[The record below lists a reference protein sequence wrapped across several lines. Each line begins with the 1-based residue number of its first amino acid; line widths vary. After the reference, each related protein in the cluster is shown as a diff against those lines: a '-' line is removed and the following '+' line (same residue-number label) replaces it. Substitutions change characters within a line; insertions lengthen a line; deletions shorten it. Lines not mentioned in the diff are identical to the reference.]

1 MAKTMA
7 EAHVLWQDGKYQQS
21 VEVMQSLGDSDLP
34 PQAQHNKLMAKFIA
48 EDHQDPKGLLTAL
61 QALDKPLFIYV
72 KAVRQMGAMQV
83 AKTQKSS
90 LDTDADHYESSALRL
105 NMAILL
111 VQQNK
116 TTAALEVLELLFDHI
131 EPMQEN
137 VAIRVCLLLMELYLT
152 SSSYA
157 QAAKVLH
164 YLETAYGVM
173 SDSPED
179 KESLAGQNSDLDIG
193 GDPAQ
198 ASDPSDPPRPPSRG
212 SSEPPR
218 PPSRGPDPSRITD
231 NPPPGFGGQA
241 DPFTSPPKSDSIGSG
256 VTDEGEIAAVLGRM
270 LDHAG
275 RMDVQAA
282 GQGNR
287 FMEVGGV
294 SVVQLV
300 RILRA
305 RLNLAL
311 NQLRPARWDI
321 KSILAADPNSPQG
334 ISLKAQLEL
343 QRQVYRKSAKILM
356 LNSSSDSGDVPSL
369 EQPSSYAPDQRARG
383 VAMLSNMGCV
393 QHAQHK
399 HSTAALCFSQA
410 LRKCA
415 QLPSQSPAGSKLAL
429 GHDAHLHIAYSA
441 GMQALQL
448 GKLSTALRCFQVAA
462 AAMANKPLLWLR
474 MADCCMGVLQPQTQ
488 PADLHPELSGV
499 ATHIGSQS
507 WQEVACQH
515 TRSDEGSAAQPP
527 SCQQSIASAQ
537 LASQAQNQAEHD
549 HNTSAESPLA
559 GVPPHQCISNFATQ
573 CLHNAIF
580 LADQAA
586 ARCSSSQHQPQPPSD
601 TPAGS
606 NSLHNALSNPNGLPY
621 PSNGHRG
628 AIGATRGN
636 VEEGSAAEAAEQL
649 AMLSLDRSRATSG
662 AMDAAVASAE
672 ERHRRELN
680 TIKAS
685 AWASLAYLRLQ
696 QQQWQQA
703 VADSEQLL
711 KVPGLSSEH
720 QLLAHC
726 YAAEALCNL
735 QSPQQAAQQLHTA
748 VTLQSFSDRRQ
759 AELPVAE
766 AEADADAAPQPRY
779 GQTPPQMAAYPWYN
793 ARLADL
799 QSQLRRAK
807 RQNPRSP
814 EVRKLQRQYQTQ
826 LRHAR
831 TRHSQQEIQQEDL
844 GQVEAASHALQVAVL
859 VNAASMQANQGQ
871 LQQAHD
877 YASRAI
883 RLQPDSQQALLALI
897 YVELCKGNCS
907 QALYML
913 KQQHLPVH

>member
-1 MAKTMA
+1 
-7 EAHVLWQDGKYQQS
+7 
-21 VEVMQSLGDSDLP
+21 
-34 PQAQHNKLMAKFIA
+34 
-48 EDHQDPKGLLTAL
+48 
-61 QALDKPLFIYV
+61 
-72 KAVRQMGAMQV
+72 
-83 AKTQKSS
+83 
-90 LDTDADHYESSALRL
+90 
-105 NMAILL
+105 
-111 VQQNK
+111 
-116 TTAALEVLELLFDHI
+116 
-131 EPMQEN
+131 
-137 VAIRVCLLLMELYLT
+137 
-152 SSSYA
+152 
-157 QAAKVLH
+157 
-164 YLETAYGVM
+164 
-173 SDSPED
+173 
-179 KESLAGQNSDLDIG
+179 
-193 GDPAQ
+193 
-198 ASDPSDPPRPPSRG
+198 
-212 SSEPPR
+212 
-218 PPSRGPDPSRITD
+218 
-231 NPPPGFGGQA
+231 
-241 DPFTSPPKSDSIGSG
+241 
-256 VTDEGEIAAVLGRM
+256 M

-275 RMDVQAA
+275 RMDVQAV

-287 FMEVGGV
+287 FMKVGGV

-305 RLNLAL
+305 KLNLAL

-321 KSILAADPNSPQG
+321 RSILAADPNSPQG

-343 QRQVYRKSAKILM
+343 QRQVYRKSAKILT
-356 LNSSSDSGDVPSL
+356 LNPSSNAGDAPSL
-369 EQPSSYAPDQRARG
+369 AQPSSHAPDQVARS

-415 QLPSQSPAGSKLAL
+415 QLPSESGAGSKVAL
-429 GHDAHLHIAYSA
+429 GHNAHLHITYSA
-441 GMQALQL
+441 GLQALQL
-448 GKLSTALRCFQVAA
+448 GKFSTALRCFQVATA
-462 AAMANKPLLWLR
+462 GMANKPLLWLR
-474 MADCCMGVLQPQTQ
+474 MADCCMGVLQQQAQ
-488 PADLHPELSGV
+488 PADLHPELTGM
-499 ATHIGSQS
+499 ATHIGSQA
-507 WQEVACQH
+507 WQEVVHQH
-515 TRSDEGSAAQPP
+515 TRSDEGSASPP
-527 SCQQSIASAQ
+527 SSCQQSISSAQ
-537 LASQAQNQAEHD
+537 LASQDQNSAEHD
-549 HNTSAESPLA
+549 HSTSA
-559 GVPPHQCISNFATQ
+559 GVPPHQSISEFATQ

-586 ARCSSSQHQPQPPSD
+586 ARCSSSQQESNPPANS
-601 TPAGS
+601 PAGS
-606 NSLHNALSNPNGLPY
+606 NSLHDALPNPNGLPY

-628 AIGATRGN
+628 AIGATRGS

-649 AMLSLDRSRATSG
+649 AMLSLDRSRATLG

-685 AWASLAYLRLQ
+685 AWANLAYLHLQ

-703 VADSEQLL
+703 LANTQQLL

-735 QSPQQAAQQLHTA
+735 ESPQQAAQQLHTA
-748 VTLQSFSDRRQ
+748 VTLQSSSDRRQ
-759 AELPVAE
+759 AELSVAQGG
-766 AEADADAAPQPRY
+766 ADAAPQQRL

-831 TRHSQQEIQQEDL
+831 TRHNQQEVQQEDA
-844 GQVEAASHALQVAVL
+844 GREEAASHALQVAVL

-883 RLQPDSQQALLALI
+883 HLQPDSQQALLALI

-913 KQQHLPVH
+913 KQQHLPAF

>member
-1 MAKTMA
+1 MSDVLAKAMAKA
-7 EAHVLWQDGKYQQS
+7 RALWQDGKYQES
-21 VEVMQSLGDSDLP
+21 VEVMQSLGNSDLP
-34 PQAQHNKLMAKFIA
+34 PQAQHNKLMVNFFA
-48 EDHQDPKGLLTAL
+48 EDHQDPQGLLTAL
-61 QALDKPLFIYV
+61 QALDK
-72 KAVRQMGAMQV
+72 V
-83 AKTQKSS
+83 ANTQSS
-90 LDTDADHYESSALRL
+90 ALDTYADHYESSVLRL

-111 VQQNK
+111 VQQNRNA
-116 TTAALEVLELLFDHI
+116 AALQVLEPLFEHI
-131 EPMQEN
+131 EPTQEN
-137 VAIRVCLLLMELYLT
+137 VAIRVCLLLMELYFAG
-152 SSSYA
+152 SSYA

-173 SDSPED
+173 LDSPED

-218 PPSRGPDPSRITD
+218 PPSRGAEPSRITD

-275 RMDVQAA
+275 RMDVQAI
-282 GQGNR
+282 GQGDR

-305 RLNLAL
+305 RLHLAL

-321 KSILAADPNSPQG
+321 KSILAADPDSPQG

-343 QRQVYRKSAKILM
+343 QRQVYRKSAKILT
-356 LNSSSDSGDVPSL
+356 LNSSSNAEDAPSL
-369 EQPSSYAPDQRARG
+369 EQPSSHALDQGARG

-399 HSTAALCFSQA
+399 HSTAALCFSRA

-415 QLPSQSPAGSKLAL
+415 QLPPQRSAGSKVAL
-429 GHDAHLHIAYSA
+429 GHNAHLHITYSA
-441 GMQALQL
+441 GLQALQL
-448 GKLSTALRCFQVAA
+448 GKFGTALRCFQVAA

-474 MADCCMGVLQPQTQ
+474 MADCCMGVLQLQAQ
-488 PADLHPELSGV
+488 PASLHPELSGV
-499 ATHIGSQS
+499 ATHIGRQA
-507 WQEVACQH
+507 WQEVMHQH
-515 TRSDEGSAAQPP
+515 TSSDEGSASQPP

-537 LASQAQNQAEHD
+537 LASQAQNRAEHD
-549 HNTSAESPLA
+549 HSIPAQSSPA

-573 CLHNAIF
+573 CLHNAVF
-580 LADQAA
+580 LVDQAA
-586 ARCSSSQHQPQPPSD
+586 ARCSSSRHQSKPPSD
-601 TPAGS
+601 SSAGS
-606 NSLHNALSNPNGLPY
+606 NSLHDALSNPNGLPY
-621 PSNGHRG
+621 SSNGHRG
-628 AIGATRGN
+628 AIGAARGS

-649 AMLSLDRSRATSG
+649 AMLSLDRSRATLG

-672 ERHRRELN
+672 ERYRRELN
-680 TIKAS
+680 TMKAS
-685 AWASLAYLRLQ
+685 ALASLAYLQLQ

-703 VADSEQLL
+703 VANTEHLL

-735 QSPQQAAQQLHTA
+735 ESPQQAAQQLHTA
-748 VTLQSFSDRRQ
+748 VTLQSFLDRRQ
-759 AELPVAE
+759 AELSVAE
-766 AEADADAAPQPRY
+766 VGADAAPQDVGR
-779 GQTPPQMAAYPWYN
+779 
-793 ARLADL
+793 
-799 QSQLRRAK
+799 
-807 RQNPRSP
+807 
-814 EVRKLQRQYQTQ
+814 E
-826 LRHAR
+826 
-831 TRHSQQEIQQEDL
+831 
-844 GQVEAASHALQVAVL
+844 EAASHALQVAVL

-871 LQQAHD
+871 LQQAQD